1 MKKAQKLATAVTAAA
16 LFVGI
21 SAANAANMADYEK
34 AKAAAMA
41 EINKVEAEG
50 VAAWNPHAKDP
61 VMQHGDELAAKGDFE
76 GAVKYADTLPACNL
90 LRPRNGKASQTQP
103 IQAIIE
109 LSPPP

>member
-41 EINKVEAEG
+41 EIKKAESEG

-61 VMQHGDELAAKGDFE
+61 VMKHGDELAAKGDFE
-76 GAVKYADTLPACNL
+76 GAVKYADYV
-90 LRPRNGKASQTQP
+90 ASLQP
-103 IQAIIE
+103 IAIKE
-109 LSPPP
+109 WKSQPNPGPYKP